1 MPRQLHYEHAA
12 SGNARSNPKVERVG
26 FPADSRL
33 LANRFH
39 GTSSWGVAPPK
50 THVCGCWVRR
60 PEWLERYNCA

>member
-39 GTSSWGVAPPK
+39 GTSSLGVGV
-50 THVCGCWVRR
+50 HLFSVQ
-60 PEWLERYNCA
+60 